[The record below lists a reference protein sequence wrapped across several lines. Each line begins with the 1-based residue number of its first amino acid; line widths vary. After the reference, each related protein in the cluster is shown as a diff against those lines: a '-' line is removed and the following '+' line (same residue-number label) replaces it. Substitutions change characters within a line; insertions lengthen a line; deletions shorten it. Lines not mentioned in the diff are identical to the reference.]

1 MGNFKIQRYDPDK
14 VFFTSDLHF
23 GHTNIIKYCGRPFK
37 TVDEMN
43 ATIVE
48 NWNKTVPE
56 DGIVFDLGDFAIGGS
71 SVWETFATQL
81 NGEHHLIL
89 GNHDIK
95 NFRTGY
101 EKFFA
106 SVSMQQ
112 IIEVDGISIWLNHY
126 PYLCF
131 GGSYLKD
138 HSVWNLFGHVHSRP
152 EKYDFNKIDDPEVK
166 EILGKDDDRLRHF
179 FPTQYDVGIDLNG
192 FKPVSFRE
200 VQANI
205 SKRFDGGIV
214 S

>member
-1 MGNFKIQRYDPDK
+1 MANIKIREYDPDK

-43 ATIVE
+43 AALVE

-56 DGIVFDLGDFAIGGS
+56 NGIVFDLGDFAIGGS

-112 IIEVDGISIWLNHY
+112 VIEVDGISIWLNHY

-131 GGSYLKD
+131 GGSYKDD
-138 HSVWNLFGHVHSRP
+138 HSVWNLFGHVHTT
-152 EKYDFNKIDDPEVK
+152 KTGYD
-166 EILGKDDDRLRHF
+166 GKDAERVAF
-179 FPTQYDVGIDLNG
+179 NTFPTQYDVGVDLNG
-192 FKPVSFRE
+192 FRPISFNE
-200 VQANI
+200 VQLIIGKRI
-205 SKRFDGGIV
+205 SN
-214 S
+214 SLWT